1 MDDGGT
7 QECIEDRPAYCLSRC
22 DNEKF
27 PRNLHEVVST
37 FTNFPSKVYQGL
49 GLGAKGLNVHF
60 GSDRN
65 SPLSIPADE
74 GKMTFTSLFAHWHNY
89 LPVAQM
95 T

>member
-37 FTNFPSKVYQGL
+37 FTNFSSKVYQGL

-60 GSDRN
+60 GSDRKTYRLGCP
-65 SPLSIPADE
+65 SKRK
-74 GKMTFTSLFAHWHNY
+74 GKEIFLRRRGS
-89 LPVAQM
+89 
-95 T
+95 